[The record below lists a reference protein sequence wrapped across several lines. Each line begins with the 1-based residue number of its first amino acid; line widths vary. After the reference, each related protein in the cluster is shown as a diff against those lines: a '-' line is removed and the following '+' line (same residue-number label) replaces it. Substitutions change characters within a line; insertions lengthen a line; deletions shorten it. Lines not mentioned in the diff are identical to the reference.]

1 MRLGV
6 KKTQKGYEFAFAVE
20 KEEPCKLLLYKKGE
34 QLPEFE
40 IPMKRR
46 LGNIYVANV
55 EKING
60 KNYEYVYQVGEK
72 IVLDPYAKGI
82 SGKGSFGQQIDETK
96 LRCTFDSREYQW
108 EGDCNPET
116 PFCESLIYCTHLRG
130 YTMDKS
136 SKVRAKGT
144 FKGMI
149 EKIPYLVSLG
159 IKQLELMPI
168 YEFEEF
174 PRAKK
179 KNDRYE
185 RELPKESLKLNY
197 WGYTSGFYF
206 APKASFAAGKDAA
219 KELKDLVKALHQ
231 AGIELILEF
240 YFEET
245 AAPHMIM
252 DCLKYWVEEYH
263 IDGIHIN
270 RSAIPMKNIVMEP
283 ALKKTKIFTEY
294 FEPTELLG
302 EEKNSPGKHLAE
314 YSEGFL
320 VDARRLLKGDE
331 DVLRAFAEKNGRN
344 PESYGVVNY
353 MANHNGF
360 TMMDMVSYDEKHN
373 EANGEN
379 NRDGNNYNF
388 SWNCGEEGAS
398 KKRGIQSLRT
408 KQLRNAF
415 AMLMLSQGIPLI
427 YGGDE
432 FCNSQQG
439 NNNVYGQDNEL
450 SWIQWN
456 RSKSAKELTEYVK
469 QLIAFRNAHPA
480 FHMSKEASMTDY
492 RSTGVPDL
500 SYHGESAWYGGFEAY
515 RRHLGM
521 MYGAGYAEKN
531 TIYVAYNLHQSE
543 HEFGLPTLQK
553 GRKWKKIFST
563 EGELFTPEGAEIAN
577 QKILKLNG
585 RTICVLEGMENESDN
600 RSL

>member
-6 KKTQKGYEFAFAVE
+6 TKTQKGYQFAFASA
-20 KEEPCKLLLYKKGE
+20 KEEPCTLLLYKKGE
-34 QLPEFE
+34 ESPS
-40 IPMKRR
+40 MKLMMERV
-46 LGNIYVANV
+46 LGNVYMANA
-55 EKING
+55 EKINA
-60 KNYEYVYQVGEK
+60 KNYEYVYQVGDK

-82 SGKGSFGQQIDETK
+82 SGKKKFGQQVEQTQ
-96 LRCTFDSREYQW
+96 LRCTFDDSLYNW
-108 EGDCNPET
+108 GDDKHPEI
-116 PFCESLIYCTHLRG
+116 PFSESLIYCTHLRG

-144 FKGMI
+144 FKGMM

-159 IKQLELMPI
+159 VRQLELMPV

-174 PRAKK
+174 PRPKK
-179 KNDRYE
+179 KTNKYE
-185 RELPKESLKLNY
+185 AEIPEETLKLNY

-206 APKASFAAGKDAA
+206 APKASYASGKDAS
-219 KELKDLVKALHQ
+219 KELKDLVKALHK

-240 YFEET
+240 YFDET
-245 AAPHMIM
+245 AAPYMVM

-270 RSAIPMKNIVMEP
+270 RSAVPMKNLVMEP
-283 ALKKTKIFTEY
+283 SLKTTKIFTEY
-294 FEPTELLG
+294 FDQSELVD
-302 EEKNSPGKHLAE
+302 ESKDVNRKHLAE
-314 YSEGFL
+314 YQESFL
-320 VDARRLLKGDE
+320 IDARRLLKGDE
-331 DVLRAFAEKNGRN
+331 DTLRAFADRTKKNPEKN
-344 PESYGVVNY
+344 GVVNY
-353 MANHNGF
+353 VASHNGF

-379 NRDGNNYNF
+379 NRDGSNYNF
-388 SWNCGEEGAS
+388 SWNCGIEGPS
-398 KKRGIQSLRT
+398 KTKGTVLLRN

-415 AMLMLSQGIPLI
+415 AMLLFAQGIPMI

-432 FCNSQQG
+432 FCNSQHG

-456 RSKSAKELTEYVK
+456 NHKNAKNLLEYVK
-469 QLIAFRNAHPA
+469 KLIAFRNAHPA

-492 RSTGVPDL
+492 KSTGVPDL

-521 MYGAGYAEKN
+521 MYGAGYGEKN

-543 HEFGLPTLQK
+543 HEFGLPILPK
-553 GRKWKKIFST
+553 GKKWKMIFNS
-563 EGELFTPEGAEIAN
+563 GAENEQFTEQGVMIPN
-577 QKILKLNG
+577 QRILKLNG
-585 RTICVLEGMENESDN
+585 RTICVLEGMTDE
-600 RSL
+600 

>member
-6 KKTQKGYEFAFAVE
+6 KKTQKGYQFAFANA

-34 QLPEFE
+34 KTPELE
-40 IPMKRR
+40 IPMKRQM
-46 LGNIYVANV
+46 GDIYVANV
-55 EKING
+55 EKINA

-72 IVLDPYAKGI
+72 ILQDPYAKGI
-82 SGKGSFGQQIDETK
+82 SGKKKFGEQVNPEG
-96 LRCTFDSREYQW
+96 LRCTFNMTEYNW
-108 EGDCNPET
+108 EDDVHPEI
-116 PFCESLIYCTHLRG
+116 PFSESLIYCTHIRG
-130 YTMDKS
+130 YTMDKT

-159 IKQLELMPI
+159 VKQLELMPV

-174 PRAKK
+174 PRPKK
-179 KNDRYE
+179 KTSMYE
-185 RELPKESLKLNY
+185 PEVPDESLKLNY

-206 APKASFAAGKDAA
+206 APKASFAYGKDAA
-219 KELKDLVKALHQ
+219 KELKDLVKALHK

-245 AAPHMIM
+245 TPPYMVM

-270 RSAIPMKNIVMEP
+270 RSAVPMKNLVMEP
-283 ALKKTKIFTEY
+283 ALKTTKIFTEY
-294 FEPTELLG
+294 FEQSELLD
-302 EEKNSPGKHLAE
+302 EPKNSKRKHLAE
-314 YSEGFL
+314 YREGFL

-331 DVLRAFAEKNGRN
+331 DALRAFADRTRKNPAN
-344 PESYGVVNY
+344 MGVVNY

-373 EANGEN
+373 EPNGEN

-388 SWNCGEEGAS
+388 SWNCGMEGPC
-398 KKRGIQSLRT
+398 KKKAIIQLRM

-415 AMLMLSQGIPLI
+415 AMLMFAQGIPLI

-432 FCNSQQG
+432 FGNSQQG

-456 RSKSAKELTEYVK
+456 SSKNAKELQEYVK
-469 QLIAFRNAHPA
+469 KLIAFRNTHQA
-480 FHMSKEASMTDY
+480 FHMAKEASMTDY
-492 RSTGVPDL
+492 KSTGIPDL

-515 RRHLGM
+515 RRHIGM
-521 MYGAGYAEKN
+521 MYGAAYTEEN
-531 TIYVAYNLHQSE
+531 TIYVAYNLHQLD
-543 HEFGLPTLQK
+543 HEFGLPILPK
-553 GRKWKKIFST
+553 GKKWKMIFNT
-563 EGELFTPEGAEIAN
+563 EDEGQQFTPEGVEVSK
-577 QKILKLNG
+577 QRILKLSG
-585 RTICVLEGMENESDN
+585 RTICVLEGMADE
-600 RSL
+600 

>member
-6 KKTQKGYEFAFAVE
+6 SKTQKGYQFAFATA
-20 KEEPCKLLLYKKGE
+20 KEEPCTLLLYKKGE
-34 QLPEFE
+34 ETPELE
-40 IPMKRR
+40 VPMARA
-46 LGNIYVANV
+46 LGDIYVASV
-55 EKING
+55 EKINA

-82 SGKGSFGQQIDETK
+82 SGKKKFGERVDSQK
-96 LRCTFDSREYQW
+96 LRCTFDLTEYNW
-108 EGDCNPET
+108 EDDRHPEI
-116 PFCESLIYCTHLRG
+116 PFSESLIYCTHLRG
-130 YTMDKS
+130 YTMDKT

-159 IKQLELMPI
+159 VKQLELMPI

-174 PRAKK
+174 PRPKK
-179 KNDRYE
+179 KSRMYE
-185 RELPKESLKLNY
+185 SEVKEEILKLNY

-206 APKASFAAGKDAA
+206 APKASYAAGKDPSR
-219 KELKDLVKALHQ
+219 ELKDLVKALHK
-231 AGIELILEF
+231 AGIELIMEF
-240 YFEET
+240 YFDET
-245 AAPHMIM
+245 ASPNMVM
-252 DCLKYWVEEYH
+252 DCLKFWVEEYH

-270 RSAIPMKNIVMEP
+270 RSAISMKNVVMEP
-283 ALKKTKIFTEY
+283 ALKSTKIFTEY
-294 FEPTELLG
+294 FEQSELLD
-302 EEKNSPGKHLAE
+302 ETKTPKRKHLAE
-314 YSEGFL
+314 YREGFL

-331 DVLRAFAEKNGRN
+331 DALRAFSDKTKRN
-344 PESYGVVNY
+344 PADMGVVNY

-388 SWNCGEEGAS
+388 SWNCGVEGPS
-398 KKRGIQSLRT
+398 KKKTIVQLRT

-415 AMLMLSQGIPLI
+415 AMLMFAQGIPLI

-456 RSKSAKELTEYVK
+456 SSKNAKDLLEYVK
-469 QLIAFRNAHPA
+469 KLIAFRNAHSA
-480 FHMSKEASMTDY
+480 FHMVKEATMSDY
-492 RSTGVPDL
+492 KSTGIPDL

-543 HEFGLPTLQK
+543 HEFGLPILPK
-553 GRKWKKIFST
+553 GKKWKMIFNT
-563 EGELFTPEGAEIAN
+563 AEENEQFIPEGVEISN
-577 QKILKLNG
+577 QRILKLTG
-585 RTICVLEGMENESDN
+585 RTICVLEGMADE
-600 RSL
+600 

>member
-6 KKTQKGYEFAFAVE
+6 TKKQKGYQFAFANTT
-20 KEEPCKLLLYKKGE
+20 EEPCALLLYKRGE
-34 QLPEFE
+34 KDPEFE
-40 IPMKRR
+40 VPMNPSM
-46 LGNIYVANV
+46 GDIYVANV

-60 KNYEYVYQVGEK
+60 KHYEYVYRVGEK
-72 IVLDPYAKGI
+72 IVLDPYATGI
-82 SGKGSFGQQIDETK
+82 SGKKKFAVQVEPSS
-96 LRCTFDSREYQW
+96 LRCTFDVSEYNW
-108 EGDCNPET
+108 EDDKHPEI
-116 PFCESLIYCTHLRG
+116 PFSQSLIYCTHLRG

-159 IKQLELMPI
+159 IRQLELMPV

-174 PRAKK
+174 PRPKK
-179 KNDRYE
+179 KSGMYE
-185 RELPKESLKLNY
+185 PELPEESLKLNY

-206 APKASFAAGKDAA
+206 APKASYASGKDASR
-219 KELKDLVKALHQ
+219 ELKDLVKALHK

-245 AAPHMIM
+245 AAPYMVM

-270 RSAIPMKNIVMEP
+270 RSAVPMKNLVMEP
-283 ALKKTKIFTEY
+283 ALKTTKIFTEY
-294 FEPTELLG
+294 FDQTELA
-302 EEKNSPGKHLAE
+302 EEPKNSKRKHLAE
-314 YSEGFL
+314 YRDGFL

-331 DVLRAFAEKNGRN
+331 DCLRAFTEKTKRN
-344 PESYGVVNY
+344 PANIGVVNY
-353 MANHNGF
+353 MASHNGF

-388 SWNCGEEGAS
+388 SWNCGVEGPS
-398 KKRGIQSLRT
+398 KKKAIVQLRA

-415 AMLMLSQGIPLI
+415 AMVMLAQGVPLI

-432 FCNSQQG
+432 FGNSQQG
-439 NNNVYGQDNEL
+439 NNNVYGQDNEI
-450 SWIQWN
+450 SWVQWN
-456 RSKSAKELTEYVK
+456 TSKNTRDLLEYVK
-469 QLIAFRNAHPA
+469 KLITFRNTHEA
-480 FHMSKEASMTDY
+480 FHMTREASMTDY
-492 RSTGVPDL
+492 KSTGIPDV

-515 RRHLGM
+515 RRHIGI
-521 MYGAGYAEKN
+521 MYGAGYGEKN

-543 HEFGLPTLQK
+543 HEFGLPTLPK
-553 GRKWKKIFST
+553 GKKWKMIFNT
-563 EGELFTPEGAEIAN
+563 GEESEQFTPEGVEIPK
-577 QKILKLNG
+577 QRTLNLSG
-585 RTICVLEGMENESDN
+585 RTICVLEGMADE
-600 RSL
+600 